1 MNKSLL
7 LLIALF
13 MTVTSLCTT
22 CGNRCRENNLI
33 QKDLDY
39 SLGDTNAPNGIL
51 DYFYEYLLA
60 PSNIDDLI
68 SFMKE
73 KSIQDTN
80 FRWSFYYS
88 IQFLQKNYNCL
99 KMEKT
104 KSNDVEIVTIK
115 NNDKI
120 VAEEICS
127 YNCIPLG
134 YLNTI
139 AATDV
144 WGNKFYSDSINTVI
158 SENLIQFVKKRKE
171 YLLKIASEKNLNIK
185 RKRAIFEYKDKK
197 LVNLISGDTLAIE
210 NNDYYR
216 DICFYFDSLSTQNNL
231 SRIAVIFWDL
241 TYE

>member
-1 MNKSLL
+1 M
-7 LLIALF
+7 
-13 MTVTSLCTT
+13 
-22 CGNRCRENNLI
+22 
-33 QKDLDY
+33 
-39 SLGDTNAPNGIL
+39 
-51 DYFYEYLLA
+51 
-60 PSNIDDLI
+60 
-68 SFMKE
+68 
-73 KSIQDTN
+73 
-80 FRWSFYYS
+80 
-88 IQFLQKNYNCL
+88 
-99 KMEKT
+99 
-104 KSNDVEIVTIK
+104 
-115 NNDKI
+115 
-120 VAEEICS
+120 
-127 YNCIPLG
+127 G

>member
-1 MNKSLL
+1 
-7 LLIALF
+7 
-13 MTVTSLCTT
+13 
-22 CGNRCRENNLI
+22 
-33 QKDLDY
+33 
-39 SLGDTNAPNGIL
+39 
-51 DYFYEYLLA
+51 
-60 PSNIDDLI
+60 
-68 SFMKE
+68 
-73 KSIQDTN
+73 
-80 FRWSFYYS
+80 
-88 IQFLQKNYNCL
+88 QFLQKNYNCL

-134 YLNTI
+134 YLKTI
-139 AATDV
+139 ASTDV
-144 WGNKFYSDSINTVI
+144 WCNSFYSDSIITVI

-216 DICFYFDSLSTQNNL
+216 DIYFYFDSLSTQNNL